1 MPIKSVFHEEEES
14 AQFKELFVVIMALDS
29 TPEPF
34 GLFPDSLYVVSLLP
48 NLVEAH
54 VELDTNPIS
63 PLMTFLRVSHINCLR
78 NDLSGFRL

>member
-1 MPIKSVFHEEEES
+1 MPIKSVSHEEEES

-34 GLFPDSLYVVSLLP
+34 SLFPDSLYVVSLLP

-54 VELDTNPIS
+54 VELQPYIPS
-63 PLMTFLRVSHINCLR
+63 Y
-78 NDLSGFRL
+78 DLPESQSYQLFKK